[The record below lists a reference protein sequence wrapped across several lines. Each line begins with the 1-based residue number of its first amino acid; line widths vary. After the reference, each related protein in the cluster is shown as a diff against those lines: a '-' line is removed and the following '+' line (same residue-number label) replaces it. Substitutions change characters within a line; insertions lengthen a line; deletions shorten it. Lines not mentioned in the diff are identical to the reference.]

1 MKKSIFVTIMA
12 MIVISC
18 QNSKK
23 QNSDPKLNEYVL
35 TIYQDKYD
43 FEKRTFSQDNTVST
57 VQSVNDTTAYLL
69 ALNTF
74 YNDKVKQ
81 RALSNYGQPKNF
93 LIVDK
98 NKIDLSLKLSKRMV
112 EGLQLQVKSTPD
124 VKKMLEDY
132 DKDSLTVL

>member
-74 YNDKVKQ
+74 YND
-81 RALSNYGQPKNF
+81 
-93 LIVDK
+93 
-98 NKIDLSLKLSKRMV
+98 
-112 EGLQLQVKSTPD
+112 
-124 VKKMLEDY
+124 
-132 DKDSLTVL
+132 